1 MSASG
6 ELEDALPEGGVTRAE
21 LNDMAATIAE
31 ARRVTVEIA
40 RALPPMDTDEKAA
53 RQRIAELHAEHEKV
67 SKELELV
74 TAEAKAELA
83 LINDAFK
90 AASSAVLFSE
100 P

>member
-6 ELEDALPEGGVTRAE
+6 ELEDTLPEGGVTRAE
-21 LNDMAATIAE
+21 LNDMASTIAE
-31 ARRVTVEIA
+31 ARRVIVEIA
-40 RALPPMDTDEKAA
+40 RALPPLDTDEKAA
-53 RQRIAELHAEHEKV
+53 RKRIAELYAEHEKI

-74 TAEAKAELA
+74 TAEAKEELA